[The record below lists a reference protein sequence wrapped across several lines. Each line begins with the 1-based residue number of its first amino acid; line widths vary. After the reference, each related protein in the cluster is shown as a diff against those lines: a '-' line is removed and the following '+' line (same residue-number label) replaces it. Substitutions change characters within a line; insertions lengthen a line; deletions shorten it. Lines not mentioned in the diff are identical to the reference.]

1 MAFVNTITPAL
12 ILFLIVMDG
21 HFVGI
26 MPITMCMNGAV
37 CSDRRSLHSD
47 PGRSPSGIIL
57 DFNAQQDISQDNI
70 TTIQHCNFHVD
81 FREQQAKDKEKEHA

>member
-47 PGRSPSGIIL
+47 S
-57 DFNAQQDISQDNI
+57 
-70 TTIQHCNFHVD
+70 
-81 FREQQAKDKEKEHA
+81 HAS